1 MVQAGRVD
9 PHLPKTHDFGTNQS
23 SKPCQAMDRIK
34 SAALYP
40 WRQFLRL
47 YQIYLDKTVPHR
59 CLRWLAA
66 AILASIFTLRVIYLR
81 GFYLVSF
88 CLGIYVSFML
98 LMFTTPHVNDDME
111 SILPVTT
118 GSDEFKPY
126 LGRYTEF
133 QLWHAMTKAYTI
145 SLMLTFFSI
154 FDLPFFWPLA
164 CFYSFGFL
172 GLIYERITD
181 MTKHKYV
188 PFTTGKMVH
197 HHKGLHYIVYAD
209 LLLDLRSPRFTAP
222 ICSFDSFTPW
232 GNASENRSYDLLQIC
247 PLNQRENGKSAAI
260 QYGTGSISGFFSQ
273 DSITHGDLVVKEQFD
288 MGDVLIA
295 DNTTGFCS
303 DGCAAIADSGTS
315 LLAGPTVFY
324 NT

>member
-1 MVQAGRVD
+1 MATHVGSPMYGGKMKVIAGEYR
-9 PHLPKTHDFGTNQS
+9 PNGTILISTKNPRLWYKLIKS
-23 SKPCQAMDRIK
+23 SKAMDRIK
-34 SAALYP
+34 SAAFYP

-47 YQIYLDKTVPHR
+47 YQIYLDKTVPR
-59 CLRWLAA
+59 GRLRWLAA

-118 GSDEFKPY
+118 GLDEFKPY

-154 FDLPFFWPLA
+154 FDLPFFWPVA
-164 CFYSFGFL
+164 FFYSFPFL

-188 PFTTGKMVH
+188 PFTTGKMTTEYVATAN
-197 HHKGLHYIVYAD
+197 K
-209 LLLDLRSPRFTAP
+209 LLLMRSFGYLP
-222 ICSFDSFTPW
+222 IPSILIMYGFMATFEHMHVFSEIHGYFFQAILFSIASLGDMAVFDF
-232 GNASENRSYDLLQIC
+232 AQE
-247 PLNQRENGKSAAI
+247 
-260 QYGTGSISGFFSQ
+260 
-273 DSITHGDLVVKEQFD
+273 VVSN
-288 MGDVLIA
+288 M
-295 DNTTGFCS
+295 
-303 DGCAAIADSGTS
+303 
-315 LLAGPTVFY
+315 PTVKL
-324 NT
+324 NMSRKKDKQRT